1 MGVIKR
7 KEKIPVGA
15 SYDEVQGGCKRHKQ
29 QKRMKTQSDKI
40 QTAAMVLFT

>member
-15 SYDEVQGGCKRHKQ
+15 SYDQLHGGCKRHKQ
-29 QKRMKTQSDKI
+29 QKRIKTQRDKI
-40 QTAAMVLFT
+40 QTAAIMLFT